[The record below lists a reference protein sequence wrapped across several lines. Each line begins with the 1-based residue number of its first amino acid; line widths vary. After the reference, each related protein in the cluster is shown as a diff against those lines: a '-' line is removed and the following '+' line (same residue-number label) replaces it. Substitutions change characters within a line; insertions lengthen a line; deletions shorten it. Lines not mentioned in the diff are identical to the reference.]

1 MDEIDKLDKEHTYAC
16 RAFLDAS
23 DTLDDAR
30 EARHAANKAMLIAA
44 KALNKAV
51 KEKFLSE

>member
-1 MDEIDKLDKEHTYAC
+1 MDKIGKLDKEHTIAC

-23 DTLDDAR
+23 DTFDDAR
-30 EARHAANKAMLIAA
+30 KAREAATMVMLAAA

-51 KEKFLSE
+51 KEKLDYE